1 VRYFFDTSVL
11 VPAFLDQHVHHAA
24 SSRAYLK
31 ADKKHDGCAAHSLA
45 EVYSTLIRLPGEL
58 RTSGDQAMLFLEDMA
73 RRLTFIA
80 LDSEEYWE
88 TITNAAA
95 SGVLGGLTYDALL
108 ARCAIK
114 AKAET
119 IYTWNLGHFQ
129 QLGSNVAKLARTP

>member
-1 VRYFFDTSVL
+1 MRYFFDTSVL

-45 EVYSTLIRLPGEL
+45 EVYSTLTRLPGEL

-119 IYTWNLGHFQ
+119 NFTVRIWVIGGFLLRIGWRRQ
-129 QLGSNVAKLARTP
+129 RG